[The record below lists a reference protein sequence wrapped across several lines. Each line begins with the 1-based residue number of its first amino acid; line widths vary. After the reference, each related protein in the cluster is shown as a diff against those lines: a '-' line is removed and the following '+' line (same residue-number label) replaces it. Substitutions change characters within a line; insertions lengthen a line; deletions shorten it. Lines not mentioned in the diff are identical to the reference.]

1 MMNFKLLKQLYQIN
15 SKSGSEAQIIDFI
28 TSFVTTNFPQVR
40 IEIDK
45 TGNIYITKG
54 IADTYPAIVAHLD

>member
-28 TSFVTTNFPQVR
+28 TSFVTTNFPQVH

-45 TGNIYITKG
+45 IGNIYITKG
-54 IADTYPAIVAHLD
+54 ISDTYPVIVAHLD

>member
-54 IADTYPAIVAHLD
+54 TADTYPVIVAHLD